1 MCMSTPKPPKPP
13 AKAPPPAAAPDAL
26 TTPDAGDPSSKVK
39 KKAKGSKKLR
49 RGSSGLQIKGSG
61 STSSGTNVN

>member
-1 MCMSTPKPPKPP
+1 MCMSTPKAAPIPKRAP
-13 AKAPPPAAAPDAL
+13 APAAAPDAL
-26 TTPDAGDPSSKVK
+26 ATPDAGDPSSKVK

-61 STSSGTNVN
+61 STGTNVNS